1 MIKVDNNLYKYSD
14 TTYLVAIK
22 RKNSLG
28 KLVNIQQYFEA
39 NSDNDAINYRNKL
52 YAENHIE
59 IKNKKKQKKNS
70 TNIDKYIYKYGK
82 DYYRIFIQPNKL
94 FPDGYSDYF
103 YMDLKEVKEYRDEL
117 ISKAKLGKIPTAKY
131 KKMLVKDFKTEF
143 LEKYCYGNLSEVTA
157 DGVRKNARRFF
168 YTQIR

>member
-59 IKNKKKQKKNS
+59 IKK
-70 TNIDKYIYKYGK
+70 
-82 DYYRIFIQPNKL
+82 
-94 FPDGYSDYF
+94 
-103 YMDLKEVKEYRDEL
+103 
-117 ISKAKLGKIPTAKY
+117 
-131 KKMLVKDFKTEF
+131 
-143 LEKYCYGNLSEVTA
+143 
-157 DGVRKNARRFF
+157 
-168 YTQIR
+168 